1 MMNAGER
8 ELTRIRYPHMMREE
22 VEIWRAFLKKYGEKF
37 TGFRY
42 DVHVG
47 EGVGRL
53 PKYDKKTQDM
63 AIRLT
68 QKRIDVVAY
77 RGSDIFIVEIKDRAG
92 MSAVGQL
99 VVEKRLY
106 EKKYGI
112 DKVSGLAIVARS
124 IDNDV
129 RKVAEEMRIQIT
141 LV

>member
-1 MMNAGER
+1 MDIRER

-22 VEIWRAFLKKYGEKF
+22 VEIWRDFLKKYGEKF
-37 TGFRY
+37 TGYRY

-47 EGVGRL
+47 EGVGKL
-53 PKYDKKTQDM
+53 PQYDKKTQDM
-63 AIRLT
+63 AVRLT

-77 RGSDIFIVEIKDRAG
+77 KGPDRFIVEIKDRAG

-106 EKKYGI
+106 EKKYGLGT
-112 DKVSGLAIVARS
+112 VGGLAIVARS
-124 IDNDV
+124 IDPDV
-129 RKVAEEMRIQIT
+129 RKVAEEMHIRIV

>member
-1 MMNAGER
+1 MDIKER
-8 ELTRIRYPHMMREE
+8 ELTRIRYPHMMKEE
-22 VEIWRAFLKKYGEKF
+22 VEIWRDFLKKYGERF
-37 TGFRY
+37 AAYRY

-47 EGVGRL
+47 EGVGKL
-53 PKYDKKTQDM
+53 PQYDEKTQDM

-77 RGSDIFIVEIKDRAG
+77 KGSDRFIIEIKDRAG

-124 IDNDV
+124 IDPDV
-129 RKVAEEMRIQIT
+129 RKVAEEMHIRIV